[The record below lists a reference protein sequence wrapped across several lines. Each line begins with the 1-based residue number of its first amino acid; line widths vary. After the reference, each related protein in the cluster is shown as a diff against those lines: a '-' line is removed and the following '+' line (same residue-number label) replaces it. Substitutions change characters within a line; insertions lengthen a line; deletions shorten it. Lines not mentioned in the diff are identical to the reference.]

1 MRAPLLMRCCV
12 AAGDSPASPE
22 PAHRG
27 RAARGHIAILASLF
41 LAGMLLVVTNAA
53 RAQASPASDSSASA
67 EHSAS
72 TANAELA
79 KQSREAAAEDDDQ
92 AQFKHSASVQMVA
105 KLTGLSLDHAY
116 WLCVVLNFAIV
127 AGAVVYFSK
136 KNLPGMFRNRT
147 ASIQKAMQQARQ
159 TSEDANR
166 RLAEIE
172 TRLSRLDAEIAG
184 MRATA
189 EKEAVAEE
197 ARIKAAAEEDGRKIV
212 ESAEQEIAA
221 AAKLARRELTTYAA
235 NLAVSLA
242 ASQIKVDPA
251 TDQALV
257 RGFAR
262 ELSPKGGSGGGPDEN

>member
-1 MRAPLLMRCCV
+1 MRSPLLMR
-12 AAGDSPASPE
+12 
-22 PAHRG
+22 
-27 RAARGHIAILASLF
+27 RGHTAILAALF
-41 LAGMLLVVTNAA
+41 LAACLVVINPPA
-53 RAQASPASDSSASA
+53 RAQASPSSDSPKASAS
-67 EHSAS
+67 SM
-72 TANAELA
+72 NGELA
-79 KQSREAAAEDDDQ
+79 KESRQAAAEDDDQ
-92 AQFKHSASVQMVA
+92 AQFKRSASVQMVA

-147 ASIQKAMQQARQ
+147 ASIQKAMQEARQ
-159 TSEDANR
+159 ASEDANR
-166 RLAEIE
+166 RLGEIE
-172 TRLSRLDAEIAG
+172 TRLSRLDSEIAG

-189 EKEAVAEE
+189 EKEAVSEE

-221 AAKLARRELTTYAA
+221 AAKLARRDLTNFAA

-242 ASQIKVDPA
+242 AKQIKVDAA

-257 RGFAR
+257 QGFAR
-262 ELSPKGGSGGGPDEN
+262 ELSPKSSGQDKN

>member
-1 MRAPLLMRCCV
+1 MRAERFIRCCV

-22 PAHRG
+22 PVQRG
-27 RAARGHIAILASLF
+27 RVARGHIAILAF
-41 LAGMLLVVTNAA
+41 LLLMLVVTSHNA
-53 RAQASPASDSSASA
+53 RAQTSPSSASP

-72 TANAELA
+72 TANGEA
-79 KQSREAAAEDDDQ
+79 KESREAAAEGDDQ
-92 AQFKHSASVQMVA
+92 AQFKRSASVQMVA

-116 WLCVVLNFAIV
+116 WLCVVLNFTIV

-136 KNLPGMFRNRT
+136 KKLPGMFRNRT
-147 ASIQKAMQQARQ
+147 ASIQKAMQEARQ
-159 TSEDANR
+159 ASEDANR

-172 TRLSRLDAEIAG
+172 TRLSRLDSEIAG
-184 MRATA
+184 MRASA

-221 AAKLARRELTTYAA
+221 AAKLARRELTNYAA

-242 ASQIKVDPA
+242 ARQIKVDPA

-257 RGFAR
+257 QGFAR
-262 ELSPKGGSGGGPDEN
+262 ELSPKSGGQDKN